1 MNANGFSKKID
12 AGTLAARLRERGCT
26 FRVFCV
32 GETDSTNDDAA
43 KMLAAGTPP
52 DGIFA
57 VVADT
62 QRAGRGRAGRKWAS
76 AQKGN
81 LYLSCGFR
89 PDVPPAR
96 LANFT
101 LWLGVAIAKM
111 LREKFGVPACVKW
124 PNDIF
129 CGSKK
134 IAGMLTE
141 ARLDSAR
148 VRSVVFGLGL
158 NVNLDPET
166 LPEEVRG
173 IAASMRS
180 ALGSEKPLDVN
191 FVCAETLSAIE
202 AAYEKFLSGEHAS
215 ALAALWQDFDM
226 LNGKAVRAVYGNE
239 EISGTACGIDTSG
252 RIKITDTTGTL
263 RAFSAGDVSL
273 RKDF

>member
-1 MNANGFSKKID
+1 MNADEFSKKID
-12 AGTLAARLRERGCT
+12 AGTLAGRLRERACS

-43 KMLAAGTPP
+43 KMLAAVPP
-52 DGIFA
+52 PNGIFA
-57 VVADT
+57 VVADA

-76 AQKGN
+76 AQTGN

-111 LREKFGVPACVKW
+111 LREKFGVPAFVKW

-129 CGSKK
+129 CGGKK

-166 LPEEVRG
+166 LPEDVRG

-202 AAYEKFLSGEHAS
+202 AAYGKFLSGEHAS
-215 ALAALWQDFDM
+215 ALAALWRDFDM
-226 LNGKAVRAVYGNE
+226 LDGKAVRAVYGNE
-239 EISGTACGIDTSG
+239 EISGTACGIDASG
-252 RIKITDTTGTL
+252 RIRITDTAGTL

-273 RKDF
+273 RKNF